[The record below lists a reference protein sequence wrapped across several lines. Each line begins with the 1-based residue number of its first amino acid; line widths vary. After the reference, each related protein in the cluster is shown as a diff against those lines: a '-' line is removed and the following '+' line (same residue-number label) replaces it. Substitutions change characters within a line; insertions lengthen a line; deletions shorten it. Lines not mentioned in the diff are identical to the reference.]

1 LLVNENSKIVSRKD
15 KQLKQKKMSFKGLF
29 SEEIKTVS
37 YYEREVFI
45 GQNAFLNT
53 IEQYSNKNCNGYI
66 GSKIIED
73 NDIVIDVPNKRFY
86 LLKVYDTKIDN
97 NIANIN
103 FRFKKDK
110 VIIGALSKGG
120 ALEDKGITMNDTVYK
135 INNISIEEIKDECEL
150 EDFKK
155 KYINNIF
162 PLIIEINKNNKFQ
175 KFTISKKE
183 FYE

>member
-1 LLVNENSKIVSRKD
+1 
-15 KQLKQKKMSFKGLF
+15 
-29 SEEIKTVS
+29 
-37 YYEREVFI
+37 
-45 GQNAFLNT
+45 
-53 IEQYSNKNCNGYI
+53 
-66 GSKIIED
+66 
-73 NDIVIDVPNKRFY
+73 
-86 LLKVYDTKIDN
+86 
-97 NIANIN
+97 
-103 FRFKKDK
+103 
-110 VIIGALSKGG
+110 LSKGG